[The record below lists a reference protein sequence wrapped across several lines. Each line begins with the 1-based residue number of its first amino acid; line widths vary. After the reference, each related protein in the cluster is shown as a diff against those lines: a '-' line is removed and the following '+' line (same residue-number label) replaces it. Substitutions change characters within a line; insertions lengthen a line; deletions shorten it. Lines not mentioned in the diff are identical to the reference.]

1 MQQLSYKEALNQ
13 AIYEE
18 MERDENI
25 FVIGEDVGVLGG
37 AFRVTQGLLDKFGS
51 KRVVDTPLSESA
63 IIGCSLGAAVC
74 GLRPIVE
81 IMFIDFI
88 GVCLDQ
94 IINQVAKIR
103 YMLAGQVKVPMVIRM
118 PGGFGKSWA
127 AQHSQSLE
135 SFFCHIPGLKVVMPA
150 TPYDA
155 KGLLKTAIRENN
167 PVIFIEHKFLYS
179 TTGDVPDE
187 EYTIELGSADVKR
200 QGSDVTIL
208 TYSQMVY
215 FSLKAAEILAQDG
228 IDVEVVDLRTLDP
241 LDVNTIINSVKKTGR
256 AVVVAEG
263 YRNVGMGA
271 EISSIIT
278 EQAFDYLD
286 APVERIAAMDVPVPF
301 SSVLEDAVRPKV
313 EDIVKVVKD
322 MMGGHE

>member
-1 MQQLSYKEALNQ
+1 MNQ
-13 AIYEE
+13 AISEE
-18 MERDENI
+18 MERDENV

-37 AFRVTQGLLDKFGS
+37 AFRVTKDLLDKFGS

-63 IIGCSLGAAVC
+63 IIGCSLGAAMC
-74 GLRPIVE
+74 GLRPIAE

-94 IINQVAKIR
+94 IMNQVAKVR
-103 YMLAGQVKVPMVIRM
+103 YMLAGQVEVPMVIRM
-118 PGGFGKSWA
+118 PAGFGKSWG

-167 PVIFIEHKFLYS
+167 PIIFIEHKFLYS
-179 TTGDVPDE
+179 TNGDVPDE
-187 EYTIELGSADVKR
+187 QYMIEIGSADVKR
-200 QGSDVTIL
+200 QGSDVTIV

-215 FSLKAAEILAQDG
+215 SSLKAAEILAKDG
-228 IDVEVVDLRTLDP
+228 IEVEIIDLRTLDP
-241 LDVNTIINSVKKTGR
+241 LDVSTIIKSVKKTNR
-256 AVVVAEG
+256 AVVVEEG
-263 YRNVGMGA
+263 YRKVGMGA
-271 EISSIIT
+271 EISCIIT
-278 EQAFDYLD
+278 EQAFDHLD

-301 SSVLEDAVRPKV
+301 SSVLEDEVRPKV
-313 EDIVKVVKD
+313 EDIVKTVKN
-322 MMGGHE
+322 MMGNFNE